1 MIATWLMWMSLA
13 GADQGDVAPPVSQE
27 PRALTLDVPL
37 AVPVAPAVDVRDA
50 VVVVHHAGGTCAG
63 SVIDA
68 AGTIVTAYHCVTS
81 GWRARVETRDGVWA
95 TARVLSSKPRWDLA
109 VLSAPDLAGKPAL
122 QVAATPPAVKD
133 TVWAVG
139 HPLAAAPPY
148 GFLQGTLRW
157 SVTEGIASAV
167 GPVAVQTSASLNPGN
182 SGGPLVNEADELVGV
197 VSRKAGEGLGFATR
211 SDKVTELLAAPQKH
225 GFGGGTITSYV
236 AGSTLLSGS
245 TVGTLGVGLQASLRD
260 LLTLDVTATVPLAT
274 RWDLIDQGTATSVP
288 ISSTLGVRGRLGH
301 GPMALRAGLYG
312 GVGAVLTQTATLTS
326 SEDDLTVAPGLGGR
340 VEWLGLGVGLGV
352 WHIDGAWPMVL
363 EIRGRLPGEAVF

>member
-1 MIATWLMWMSLA
+1 MIGSWLMVLA
-13 GADQGDVAPPVSQE
+13 LARADEGAAAPPVVSE
-27 PRALTLDVPL
+27 PMTITLDVP
-37 AVPVAPAVDVRDA
+37 PAVDPVDARDA

-63 SVIDA
+63 SVIDD

-81 GWRARVETRDGVWA
+81 GWRARVETRDGLWV

-109 VLSAPDLAGKPAL
+109 VLSAPDLAGKPSL
-122 QVAATPPAVKD
+122 RVAATPPAVKD

-167 GPVAVQTSASLNPGN
+167 GPLAVQTSASLNPGN

-211 SDKVTELLAAPQKH
+211 SDKVTELLSTPHKH
-225 GFGGGTITSYV
+225 GFGGGTISSYV

-274 RWDLIDQGTATSVP
+274 RWDLIDRGTATSVP
-288 ISSTLGVRGRLGH
+288 LSSTLGLRGRLGH
-301 GPMALRAGLYG
+301 GPMALRAGLYA

-326 SEDDLTVAPGLGGR
+326 YEDALTVAPGVGGR

-352 WHIDGAWPMVL
+352 WHVDGAWPMVL
-363 EIRGRLPGEAVF
+363 ELRGRLPGEAVF